1 MLGYVDPEEE
11 VFLTADQLRDEEVT
25 CFARDEDIESD
36 IDDEGDFDGDLDENE
51 LPELDEEES
60 ATFGRLSWQEVR
72 QSVGRTRRPPPRA
85 A

>member
-1 MLGYVDPEEE
+1 VLGYLDPEEE
-11 VFLTADQLRDEEVT
+11 VFLSVDQRPDQEVT
-25 CFARDEDIESD
+25 CFGQDDEIEAELEGEGGFGDRTDED
-36 IDDEGDFDGDLDENE
+36 E
-51 LPELDEEES
+51 LPELDDEES